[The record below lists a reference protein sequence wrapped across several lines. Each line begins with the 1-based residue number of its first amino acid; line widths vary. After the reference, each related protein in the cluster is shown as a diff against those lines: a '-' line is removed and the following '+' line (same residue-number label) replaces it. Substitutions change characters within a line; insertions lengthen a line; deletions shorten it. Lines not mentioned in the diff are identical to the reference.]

1 MNYMAEGLISFL
13 SAHGTLGDELRLMGC
28 RELTWCLFGRCILGW
43 SAACHRRMSSKG
55 YPLNAHLS
63 ALVLDGSLA
72 RLSQFKEAVQ
82 LQNVNEAGTSF
93 PLFSETVSVC
103 LPRKGTGVSQ

>member
-1 MNYMAEGLISFL
+1 M
-13 SAHGTLGDELRLMGC
+13 DDD
-28 RELTWCLFGRCILGW
+28 ILGW
-43 SAACHRRMSSKG
+43 RASCHRKMSSKG

-63 ALVLDGSLA
+63 ALVLDGGLA

-82 LQNVNEAGTSF
+82 LLNVNEAGTSF

-103 LPRKGTGVSQ
+103 LPGKGTGAFQ